1 MEKNFSKIY
10 FKKNET
16 EVSSKYGLSIIGAK
30 SRSTKD
36 YKIQIDTNK
45 WNECGS
51 SFDKEFIRQAGD
63 SLLNTRYLTRLAFLL
78 IILAHD

>member
-51 SFDKEFIRQAGD
+51 SFDKEFIRQAGG